1 LLICAL
7 TPLYKLKNPLTFQ
20 WARFPFSG
28 TRYRIT
34 TTTITDE
41 VAIDNALRM
50 DEFSLTE
57 KEASIVEIGISK
69 YGRNGY

>member
-1 LLICAL
+1 VGAFLL
-7 TPLYKLKNPLTFQ
+7 
-20 WARFPFSG
+20 G

-69 YGRNGY
+69 YGRMSY